1 MIGQG
6 RAARLFDR
14 KRKNGD
20 LEMQRETFGRFTIE
34 TSGPGPRSGGKVWV
48 RFVDTESKS
57 RVANV
62 GELLEPSAVE
72 GRIAKFKATHPV
84 EVMA

>member
-1 MIGQG
+1 M
-6 RAARLFDR
+6 
-14 KRKNGD
+14 K
-20 LEMQRETFGRFTIE
+20 RETHGKFEIE
-34 TSGPGPRSGGKVWV
+34 VSGPGGRSGGKVWV
-48 RFVDTESKS
+48 RFVDTASKS

-72 GRIAKFKATHPV
+72 GRIAKFKAKHPV

>member
-1 MIGQG
+1 
-6 RAARLFDR
+6 
-14 KRKNGD
+14 
-20 LEMQRETFGRFTIE
+20 
-34 TSGPGPRSGGKVWV
+34 GPGPRSGGKVWV